1 MAEEFKPEEVEND
14 LKNNAEEI
22 GSVAEASAETS
33 RSENVKLQ
41 TEKVNAEDFKKI
53 KDTINNAGEKV
64 VKTTMNRLNG
74 GKMNETKVSEAVSDF
89 TTSVDEANSLMDE
102 ISKNPAVD
110 HAESME
116 KLNKIKEDLTKK
128 YGNLEQAN
136 KTIRKLCKD
145 NFLKQIKNSISP
157 KLSDKLA
164 KSADAIEK
172 LNDAAEKNGFKTE
185 DLKKLLEKVNES
197 YSDLAN
203 PNDPEAVKGAASLGE
218 KGWDTWKKIV
228 LGIVILGGIGSLFVY
243 GLLFSHKMSGCQQLT
258 IGGVQ
263 SVLNCYDDG
272 DKADYYEKNQS
283 QCACGSLTAPL
294 NKNRTPTTDECK
306 DTNEVNRPYC
316 GKCGSILPLC
326 TEGNSHD
333 DGAIVYFYQY
343 HSMWEG
349 MGSGI
354 GDLLKGFS
362 KGSGITDFLQ
372 NIGQY
377 LKYAFYLIAAMIAVY
392 FVVSL
397 AKGSRGSSAPIQPE

>member
-14 LKNNAEEI
+14 IKNNAEEI

-33 RSENVKLQ
+33 RSENAKLQ
-41 TEKVNAEDFKKI
+41 IEKVNADEFKKI
-53 KDTINNAGEKV
+53 KDSINNAGEKV
-64 VKTTMNRLNG
+64 AKTTLNRLNG
-74 GKMNETKVSEAVSDF
+74 GKMNETKVSEAVSDY
-89 TTSVDEANSLMDE
+89 TSSVDEANSLMDE
-102 ISKNPAVD
+102 IAKSPAGD
-110 HAESME
+110 HTASMDR
-116 KLNKIKEDLTKK
+116 LNKIKADLTSK

-145 NFLKQIKNSISP
+145 NFLNKIKNKISP

-172 LNDAAEKNGFKTE
+172 LNDAAEKNGFKSD
-185 DLKKLLEKVNES
+185 DLNKLLEKVNES

-203 PNDPEAVKGAASLGE
+203 PNDPEAVKGAASLG
-218 KGWDTWKKIV
+218 KDGWDTWKKIV
-228 LGIVILGGIGSLFVY
+228 LGIVILGGIGSLFIY

-272 DKADYYEKNQS
+272 DKADYYEKNQG
-283 QCACGSLTAPL
+283 QCSCGSLTAPL

-306 DTNEVNRPYC
+306 DSNEVNRPYC
-316 GKCGSILPLC
+316 GKCGSVLPLC
-326 TEGNSHD
+326 TEGNSHK

-354 GDLLKGFS
+354 GDLVSGFS
-362 KGSGITDFLQ
+362 NASGITDFLQ

-377 LKYAFYLIAAMIAVY
+377 LKYAFYLIAAIIVVY

-397 AKGSRGSSAPIQPE
+397 FKGSRGSTAPVQPE

>member
-14 LKNNAEEI
+14 IKNNAEEI

-33 RSENVKLQ
+33 RSENAKLQ
-41 TEKVNAEDFKKI
+41 IEKVNADEFKKI
-53 KDTINNAGEKV
+53 KDSINNAGEKV
-64 VKTTMNRLNG
+64 AKTTLNRLNG
-74 GKMNETKVSEAVSDF
+74 GKMNETKVSEAVSDY
-89 TTSVDEANSLMDE
+89 TSSVDEANSLMDE
-102 ISKNPAVD
+102 IAKSPAGD
-110 HAESME
+110 HTASMDR
-116 KLNKIKEDLTKK
+116 LNKIKADLTSK

-145 NFLKQIKNSISP
+145 NFLKKIKNKISP

-172 LNDAAEKNGFKTE
+172 LNDAAEKNGFKSD
-185 DLKKLLEKVNES
+185 DLNKLLEKVNES

-203 PNDPEAVKGAASLGE
+203 PNDPEAVKGAASLG
-218 KGWDTWKKIV
+218 KDGWDTWKKIV
-228 LGIVILGGIGSLFVY
+228 LGIVILGGIGSLFIY

-272 DKADYYEKNQS
+272 DKADYYEKNQG
-283 QCACGSLTAPL
+283 QCSCGSLTAPL

-306 DTNEVNRPYC
+306 DSNEVNRPYC
-316 GKCGSILPLC
+316 GKCGSVLPLC
-326 TEGNSHD
+326 TEGNSHK

-354 GDLLKGFS
+354 GDLVSGF
-362 KGSGITDFLQ
+362 GNASGITDFLQ

-377 LKYAFYLIAAMIAVY
+377 LKYAFYLIAAMIVVY

-397 AKGSRGSSAPIQPE
+397 FKGSRGSTAPVQPE